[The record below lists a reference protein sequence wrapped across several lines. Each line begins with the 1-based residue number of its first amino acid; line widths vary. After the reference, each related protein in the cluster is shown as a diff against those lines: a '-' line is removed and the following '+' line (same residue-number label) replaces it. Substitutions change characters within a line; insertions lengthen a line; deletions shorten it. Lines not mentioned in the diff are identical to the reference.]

1 MNVFFQ
7 IAIYFLLFYGICV
20 VFMYMKQ
27 DSFLFFPPSSTH
39 KQHNYQHVT
48 NYSLERGGATI
59 RGWLVNPKQ
68 VKEKLIIY
76 FGGNAEDVF
85 LNIDEF
91 SDIHAAS
98 LFVAY
103 RGYGPSSGTPG
114 EKDFFA
120 DALAIIDD
128 VNVTY
133 SPKQIVLIGRSL
145 GSGVACFA
153 AAHRRVQGIVL
164 VTPYDSIE
172 NIARAHY
179 PWLPI
184 GLLLKHRFL
193 SIDYVDKL
201 HCPAMIVY
209 GGNDTVIPPKRTEN
223 LIRHISGEKEII
235 YIEHADHGNIEMFP
249 EYWSALLRFLDQ
261 TTDIIQEHPGE

>member
-1 MNVFFQ
+1 MCRIHVRQ
-7 IAIYFLLFYGICV
+7 
-20 VFMYMKQ
+20 Q
-27 DSFLFFPPSSTH
+27 DSFLFFPPASTH
-39 KQHNYQHVT
+39 KQHNFEHVI
-48 NYSLERGGATI
+48 NYSLPRDGVTLH
-59 RGWLVNPKQ
+59 GWLVNPKQ

-85 LNIDEF
+85 FNIDEF
-91 SDIHAAS
+91 SDIQAAS

-103 RGYGPSSGTPG
+103 RGYGSSSGTPG
-114 EKDFFA
+114 EKEFFA

-153 AAHRRVQGIVL
+153 AAHRRVQGVIL

-172 NIARAHY
+172 NVAQAHY

-184 GLLLKHRFL
+184 GPLLRHRFP

-201 HCPAMIVY
+201 NCPAMIVY
-209 GGNDTVIPPKRTEN
+209 GGKDTTIPPKRTEN
-223 LIRHISGEKEII
+223 LIRYISGEKEIV
-235 YIEHADHGNIEMFP
+235 YLEHADHGNIEMFP
-249 EYWSALLRFLDQ
+249 EYWAALLRFLDQ
-261 TTDIIQEHPGE
+261 TTDITGK